1 MRDLPMFI
9 LMALSAAAIVL
20 TIAFIAVP
28 AIRAI
33 VDAASAGP
41 SACAAFSASDRAACI
56 EESAE

>member
-1 MRDLPMFI
+1 MRDLPMSI

-33 VDAASAGP
+33 VDSASAGP
-41 SACAAFSASDRAACI
+41 SACAEFPASDRAACI
-56 EESAE
+56 EEFGH